1 MLIVWRPV
9 TGSPKIGDKPMS
21 VASARYSLVKG
32 ERIVRFALTTRLM
45 DQRLLQPGFYTARN
59 GVFWQLIWDNIFLRS
74 TQELLEGGGRL
85 W

>member
-1 MLIVWRPV
+1 MKQI
-9 TGSPKIGDKPMS
+9 
-21 VASARYSLVKG
+21 
-32 ERIVRFALTTRLM
+32 RLE
-45 DQRLLQPGFYTARN
+45 PGFYTARN

>member
-1 MLIVWRPV
+1 MFIVWRPV
-9 TGSPKIGDKPMS
+9 TGSPKIGDKPTS
-21 VASARYSLVKG
+21 VACARYSLVKG
-32 ERIVRFALTTRLM
+32 ERIVCFALTTRQM
-45 DQRLLQPGFYTARN
+45 KQIRLEPGFYTARN

>member
-9 TGSPKIGDKPMS
+9 TGSPKIGDKPTS
-21 VASARYSLVKG
+21 VACARYSLVKG
-32 ERIVRFALTTRLM
+32 ERIVCFALTTRPM
-45 DQRLLQPGFYTARN
+45 KKPGLEPGIYTARN
-59 GVFWQLIWDNIFLRS
+59 GFFWQLIWVNIFLRS